1 MRETINGYMWSF
13 QLPTNVKYLNTED
26 TSLTW
31 AFQQCFQYEGLTMLV
46 NMEPTMRL
54 KLVKYA
60 DNNCI
65 NLKTGVKDEDRL
77 RGSNN
82 LVKYILA
89 NNKMVIQQQ
98 RAKQQEL
105 ETARLASLAETTNEN
120 EIEGDDNMERPTNRQ
135 RLMWNI
141 NNWSQ
146 QRINRVR

>member
-1 MRETINGYMWSF
+1 
-13 QLPTNVKYLNTED
+13 
-26 TSLTW
+26 
-31 AFQQCFQYEGLTMLV
+31 MLV

-77 RGSNN
+77 LGSNN

-89 NNKMVIQQQ
+89 SNKMVIQQQ

-120 EIEGDDNMERPTNRQ
+120 AIEGDDNMERPTNRQ
-135 RLMWNI
+135 RLM
-141 NNWSQ
+141 
-146 QRINRVR
+146 

>member
-1 MRETINGYMWSF
+1 MQTTTASPW
-13 QLPTNVKYLNTED
+13 
-26 TSLTW
+26 W
-31 AFQQCFQYEGLTMLV
+31 
-46 NMEPTMRL
+46 
-54 KLVKYA
+54 
-60 DNNCI
+60 
-65 NLKTGVKDEDRL
+65 KTGVKDEDRL

-105 ETARLASLAETTNEN
+105 ETARLASLAETTKEN

>member
-1 MRETINGYMWSF
+1 
-13 QLPTNVKYLNTED
+13 
-26 TSLTW
+26 
-31 AFQQCFQYEGLTMLV
+31 MLV
-46 NMEPTMRL
+46 NVEPTMCL
-54 KLVKYA
+54 KLVKYT

-77 RGSNN
+77 LGSNN

-105 ETARLASLAETTNEN
+105 ETARLASLAETTKEN

-141 NNWSQ
+141 NNWNQ